1 MTDVVALAALQIRSH
16 EMVRLNGHR
25 GARRETVR
33 LSADGDANAACATT
47 GRGLIMCVAGARRRR
62 RVAAVAAGSGFADV
76 TLAVIHHRWG
86 EIFGTGIAPRWPFI
100 LVALVMKR
108 GK

>member
-47 GRGLIMCVAGARRRR
+47 GRGVIMCVAGARRRR
-62 RVAAVAAGSGFADV
+62 VAAVGAGSGFADV

-86 EIFGTGIAPRWPFI
+86 EKFGTGITPRWPLI